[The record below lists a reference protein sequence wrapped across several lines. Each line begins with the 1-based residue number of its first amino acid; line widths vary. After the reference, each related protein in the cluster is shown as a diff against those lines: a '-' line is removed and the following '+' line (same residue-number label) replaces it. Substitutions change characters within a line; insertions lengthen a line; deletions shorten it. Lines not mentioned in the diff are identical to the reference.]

1 MKRALLSTAAATMIL
16 GLAACGS
23 DTAEVSNDSA
33 VSETEVSDTAEIA
46 QAPAKRPVFLGVEG
60 GNIAVGGYDVTSYFS
75 EDGVPVE
82 GSEEFSVEYG
92 DAVYQFA
99 SAENAAKF
107 EANPASFVPQY
118 GGHCAWAM
126 SNGKLAPGDPK
137 LAKIVDGK
145 LYLNFNQDV
154 QKDWLSDIPGYI
166 EKSEAAW
173 PTIPDDAV
181 FGS

>member
-1 MKRALLSTAAATMIL
+1 MKKILLPTLAATMVF

-23 DTAEVSNDSA
+23 ET
-33 VSETEVSDTAEIA
+33 TEVEADNTLAAEA
-46 QAPAKRPVFLGVEG
+46 DVTEVEVTRPVFTGVDG
-60 GNIAVGGYDVTSYFS
+60 GNVAVGGYDVTSYFTG
-75 EDGVPVE
+75 EGVPVE
-82 GSEEFSVEYG
+82 GNAEHSVEYG
-92 DAVYQFA
+92 GAVYQFA

-107 EANPASFVPQY
+107 EAEPASFVPAY

-126 SNGKLAPGDPK
+126 ASGNLAPGDPK

-145 LYLNFNQDV
+145 LYLNFNEEV
-154 QKDWLSDIPGYI
+154 QKDWNSNISGYI

-173 PTIPDDAV
+173 PTIPDDAK